1 MNRLSTFTLT
11 TMALLSFAVALPTG
25 DALAQQTPQKVSY
38 KVSAEN
44 SKFTQQQFLD
54 VGDVPGHQVRSF
66 EIHRTFPTDAPII
79 NGVKVKE
86 MWTRGISDYTNNTGA
101 NTNYSEYVLEN
112 GDKFYTR
119 STTIAQGA
127 GGGKLINSSAG
138 TIIGGTGKLSGIRG
152 IVKSSGSADPKAG
165 FNDTNAEIE
174 YSIGK

>member
-1 MNRLSTFTLT
+1 M
-11 TMALLSFAVALPTG
+11 
-25 DALAQQTPQKVSY
+25 
-38 KVSAEN
+38 
-44 SKFTQQQFLD
+44 
-54 VGDVPGHQVRSF
+54 
-66 EIHRTFPTDAPII
+66 I

-127 GGGKLINSSAG
+127 GGGKLINRTAG

-152 IVKSSGSADPKAG
+152 IVKSSGSSDPKAG
-165 FNDTNAEIE
+165 FNETQAEIE
-174 YSIGK
+174 YMIVK

>member
-11 TMALLSFAVALPTG
+11 TMALVSLIVALPAGHTF
-25 DALAQQTPQKVSY
+25 AQQTAQKVSY
-38 KVSAEN
+38 KVTAEN

-54 VGDVPGHQVRSF
+54 IGDVPGHQVRSF
-66 EIHRTFPTDAPII
+66 ELHRTFPTNAPVI

-119 STTIAQGA
+119 ATTIAQGA

-138 TIIGGTGKLSGIRG
+138 TIIGGTGTLTGIRG

-165 FNDTNAEIE
+165 FNETQAEIE
-174 YSIGK
+174 YMIVK

>member
-1 MNRLSTFTLT
+1 MLRTTLT
-11 TMALLSFAVALPTG
+11 LTALALCLAIAPAV
-25 DALAQQTPQKVSY
+25 AQQTPQKVSY
-38 KVSAEN
+38 KVTAEN

-54 VGDVPGHQVRSF
+54 VGDMPGHQVRSF
-66 EIHRTFPTDAPII
+66 EIHRTFPTDAPMI

-165 FNDTNAEIE
+165 FNETQAEVE
-174 YSIGK
+174 YMIVK

>member
-1 MNRLSTFTLT
+1 MDRGTTFPLT
-11 TMALLSFAVALPTG
+11 IMTLLSLRVALPSG
-25 DALAQQTPQKVSY
+25 DAAAQQTPQKVSY
-38 KVSAEN
+38 KVGAEN

-66 EIHRTFPTDAPII
+66 EIHRTFPSDAPVI
-79 NGVKVKE
+79 NGIKLKE
-86 MWTRGISDYTNNTGA
+86 IWTRGISDYTNNTGA

-152 IVKSSGSADPKAG
+152 IIKASGSADPKAG
-165 FNDTNAEIE
+165 ISETQNEIE
-174 YSIGK
+174 YMIVK